1 MFERIRRRRT
11 TGPSETERRHFEMW
25 ARLEGQVP
33 PEVER
38 ARAELLRAAEPT
50 MQVDDFP
57 RRSCESRATTSWTG
71 G

>member
-1 MFERIRRRRT
+1 MFERIRRRK
-11 TGPSETERRHFEMW
+11 GPSEMERRHFEVW

-38 ARAELLRAAEPT
+38 TRAELLRAAEPAA
-50 MQVDDFP
+50 QVDDSP
-57 RRSCESRATTSWTG
+57 RRSCASRATTSWTG